1 LQLKAKIIVGIRIAF
16 RLIMF
21 YKVVILFFLFACF
34 SVQAQDINK
43 PIKNGYLVQFKIV
56 DGDTIPFINLRE
68 IIIFPPHQ
76 FHSKREVMKYAKLV
90 RNIKKV
96 LPYAKIART
105 KLFLI
110 ESEVE
115 KIPTESERKEFL
127 KHAENALKDDFQDEI
142 TNLTM
147 TQGRL
152 LIKLIDRETGNTS
165 YALIKELKGSFN
177 AFLYQSIA
185 RIFGENLKDEYD
197 PKGDDK
203 LVEEIVVRI
212 ENGEY

>member
-1 LQLKAKIIVGIRIAF
+1 MF
-16 RLIMF
+16 RLIAILIF
-21 YKVVILFFLFACF
+21 LLSCFLSNAQKPNSNKGSLVYKRIF
-34 SVQAQDINK
+34 Q
-43 PIKNGYLVQFKIV
+43 
-56 DGDTIPFINLRE
+56 GDTLAEINLRE
-68 IIIFPPHQ
+68 VVVLPPHE
-76 FHSKREVMKYAKLV
+76 FKSKKEVMKYAKLV

-105 KLFLI
+105 KLMLI
-110 ESEVE
+110 QSEVE
-115 KIPTESERKEFL
+115 KLPTEAMRNEYL
-127 KHAENALKDDFQDEI
+127 KHAEKSLKEDFQEEI

-165 YALIKELKGSFN
+165 YALIKELKGSFS

-185 RIFGENLKDEYD
+185 RLFGENLKDEYD

-203 LVEEIVVRI
+203 LVEEIVIRI

>member
-1 LQLKAKIIVGIRIAF
+1 MVRIVLIIGFVFAFCSAFSQDPNQLPGKGFLVPTKII
-16 RLIMF
+16 
-21 YKVVILFFLFACF
+21 
-34 SVQAQDINK
+34 N
-43 PIKNGYLVQFKIV
+43 
-56 DGDTIPFINLRE
+56 GDTLPYFNLRE
-68 IIIFPPHQ
+68 VIVLPPRE
-76 FHSKREVMKYAKLV
+76 FHSKREFLKYAKLV
-90 RNIKKV
+90 KNIKKV

-105 KLFLI
+105 KLYLI
-110 ESEVE
+110 QTEVE
-115 KIPTESERKEFL
+115 KLPTEELRKEFL
-127 KHAENALKDDFQDEI
+127 KRAEKSLKDDFEEEI

-177 AFLYQSIA
+177 AFLYQSVA
-185 RIFGENLKDEYD
+185 RLFGENLKDEYD

>member
-1 LQLKAKIIVGIRIAF
+1 MFRILYIIGFFFVFFSTYSQEQNQPPVKGF
-16 RLIMF
+16 LIPT
-21 YKVVILFFLFACF
+21 KV
-34 SVQAQDINK
+34 IN
-43 PIKNGYLVQFKIV
+43 
-56 DGDTIPFINLRE
+56 GDTLAYINLRE
-68 IIIFPPHQ
+68 IIVLPPRE
-76 FHSKREVMKYAKLV
+76 FHSKREFIKYAKLV
-90 RNIKKV
+90 KNIKKV

-105 KLFLI
+105 KLYLI
-110 ESEVE
+110 QTEVE
-115 KIPTESERKEFL
+115 KLPSEDMRKEYL
-127 KHAENALKDDFQDEI
+127 KRAEKSLKEDFEDEI

-165 YALIKELKGSFN
+165 YALIKELKGSFS

-185 RIFGENLKDEYD
+185 RLFGENLKDEYD

-212 ENGEY
+212 ENGEF

>member
-1 LQLKAKIIVGIRIAF
+1 
-16 RLIMF
+16 MF
-21 YKVVILFFLFACF
+21 YRIIIFVILLACF
-34 SVQAQDINK
+34 SAKAQEINQ
-43 PIKNGYLVQFKIV
+43 PLKNGFLVQFCIV
-56 DGDTIPFINLRE
+56 DGDTIPHINLRE
-68 IIIFPPHQ
+68 VIVFPPHQ
-76 FHSKREVMKYAKLV
+76 FHSNREVLKYAKLV

-110 ESEVE
+110 NSEVE
-115 KIPTESERKEFL
+115 KLPTEAERKEYL
-127 KHAENALKDDFQDEI
+127 KHAEKALKDDFQDEI

-165 YALIKELKGSFN
+165 YALIKELKGSFT

-185 RIFGENLKDEYD
+185 RIFGEDLKDEYD